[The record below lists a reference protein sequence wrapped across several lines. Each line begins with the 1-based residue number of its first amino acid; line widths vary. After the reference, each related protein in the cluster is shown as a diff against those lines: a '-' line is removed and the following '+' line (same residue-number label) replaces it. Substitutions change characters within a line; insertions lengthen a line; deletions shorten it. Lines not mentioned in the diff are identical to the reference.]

1 MRAISA
7 LVVAAGIA
15 FAAVPVRA
23 DDAAKK
29 SDPRTAFAESDLNHD
44 GSVDRSEFQARMVE
58 IFYFADVNKDGFLDP
73 TELKRLAFPEDFTD
87 DDKDHDGRVTMRE
100 FLRVRIRDFDAAD
113 TNDDGELSLEE
124 VVAAYE
130 GRKHR

>member
-1 MRAISA
+1 MRAISV
-7 LVVAAGIA
+7 LVVAGIVLA
-15 FAAVPVRA
+15 VVPVLA
-23 DDAAKK
+23 DDAARKD
-29 SDPRTAFAESDLNHD
+29 DPRAAFAESDLNRD
-44 GSVDRSEFQARMVE
+44 GLIDRGEFQTRMVE
-58 IFYFADVNKDGFLDP
+58 VFYAADVNKDGFLDP

-130 GRKHR
+130 GKKHR